1 MSIVLSALY
10 AKFLF
15 VLGIALPITGIVSN
29 LAPQP
34 FYQGFYL
41 YLNVTSIV
49 FVLFVYVTH
58 IRNRRLFDIIENYEK
73 NSGDMKLSHKKRV
86 IRYGSFY
93 LRVGAIAFGIGS
105 MVYR

>member
-1 MSIVLSALY
+1 MTIVLSALY
-10 AKFLF
+10 AKFIF

-29 LAPQP
+29 LAPQL
-34 FYQGFYL
+34 FYQVFYL
-41 YLNVTSIV
+41 YLNITSIA
-49 FVLFVYVTH
+49 FVIFVYVTH
-58 IRNRRLFDIIENYEK
+58 IRNRRLLDIIENYEK
-73 NSGDMKLSHKKRV
+73 NSGDTKLSHKKRV